1 MKNKY
6 KLRRSLLLFLL
17 GVSNTLWAVTLP
29 CQSYSVYNDLY
40 EINHDNVKM
49 DQGTLFKGINHVLKA
64 SNDEWGTTCVEA
76 YGPKNMRCRD
86 CCRQQLEAFPLDKQQ
101 EYNELYTAC
110 LTTCNT
116 GLPLGGAP
124 LDIPLWFILPLC
136 GLYGVVQCI
145 RCKKT
150 EK

>member
-1 MKNKY
+1 M
-6 KLRRSLLLFLL
+6 RCSLLLFLL
-17 GVSNTLWAVTLP
+17 GVGNTLWAVTLP
-29 CQSYSVYNDLY
+29 SQSYSVYNQLY
-40 EINHDNVKM
+40 EMNHDNVKM
-49 DQGTLFKGINHVLKA
+49 DQGTIFMGVNHVLQA
-64 SNDEWGTTCVEA
+64 SNDEWGTTCVYE

-86 CCRQQLEAFPLDKQQ
+86 CCREQLEAYPLDQQQ
-101 EYNELYTAC
+101 EYKELYTAC
-110 LTTCNT
+110 LTMCNT

-136 GLYGVVQCI
+136 GLYGVVQRI

>member
-64 SNDEWGTTCVEA
+64 SNDEWGTECKSA
-76 YGPKNMRCRD
+76 YGEKTMGCRS
-86 CCRQQLEAFPLDKQQ
+86 CCGNLLEAKPRDERADFND
-101 EYNELYTAC
+101 LYQNC
-110 LTTCNT
+110 LSICNT